1 MIRRATTADADA
13 IVRMAAQLGGAV
25 ELQRMA
31 SRLQRI
37 LDQPTHA
44 VFVADDENGPCGFA
58 AAEHR
63 LTLPF
68 GEAVELM
75 SLVVGEGARRSGF
88 GALLVSAVE
97 AWAMRRGVDRV
108 QVRSS
113 TTREES
119 HAFYPSLGYVLHK
132 TQHVYVKTTAG

>member
-1 MIRRATTADADA
+1 MIRRATPEDAAA
-13 IVRMAAQLGGAV
+13 IVRLAAQLGGTV
-25 ELQRMA
+25 ELQRMPA
-31 SRLQRI
+31 RLQRL

-44 VFVADDENGPCGFA
+44 VFVAEDEQVACGLA

-63 LTLPF
+63 IALASA
-68 GEAVELM
+68 EAVELTA
-75 SLVVGEGARRSGF
+75 LVVDEAAQRNGF
-88 GALLVSAVE
+88 GTLLVSAVE

-113 TTREES
+113 IAREAS
-119 HAFYPSLGYVLHK
+119 QAFYPALGYGLLK